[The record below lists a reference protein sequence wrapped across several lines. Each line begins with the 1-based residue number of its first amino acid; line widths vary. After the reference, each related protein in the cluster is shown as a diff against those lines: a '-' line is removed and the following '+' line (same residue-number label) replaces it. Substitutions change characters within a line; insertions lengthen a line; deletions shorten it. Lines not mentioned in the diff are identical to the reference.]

1 MIKGRRRL
9 EAETED
15 VDNSLAVNRER
26 QREIQAHYAGTN
38 KPISGR
44 DQRELDNLDDEERY
58 CATNA
63 IALYQCNTHVA
74 RTISMCIIIGS

>member
-1 MIKGRRRL
+1 MIKGRRRI

-38 KPISGR
+38 KPISSR

-58 CATNA
+58 CVQPTRQ
-63 IALYQCNTHVA
+63 LDTCVTLMWHVP
-74 RTISMCIIIGS
+74 SPCVSF